1 MQNTL
6 IYDAIIVGS
15 GAAGIMAALGAK
27 TPQNKILIVEQLP
40 KIATKLK
47 ATGGGR
53 CNITNTLETDTFMDR
68 FGKNGKFLRECLER
82 LSSSDLIEYLHS
94 IGLQTHAPD
103 GFRVFP
109 TTHKSDTIIQAL
121 YDELIKQEIEIKT
134 DFKVIDIVKEVD
146 IFKVKSANEIVQTK
160 SVVLASGG
168 LGYPKLGATGEGYMI
183 AKNFGIKVNK
193 LYPAMMPLHT
203 KETWV
208 AKCTAD
214 TVARV
219 SMEVDIKKYKN
230 KKALG
235 DLIFTKN
242 GIRGPVVL
250 DFAREITPLFD
261 KYEEIPLIMSL
272 IKNKNE
278 DEIIKLFKKNP
289 TKSILEVLETIL
301 ASNIIKSLC
310 IYYDIDYK
318 SLYKNLEGSKK
329 QKVLQI
335 ITKTPLTISGH
346 DGFKMAMITRG
357 GIDLKE
363 IDPTTMESKKI
374 PNLYFAGEIVD
385 IDGPCGGYNLQWS
398 FSSGFQAGYSI
409 KMNYK

>member
-15 GAAGIMAALGAK
+15 GAAGIMAALSSK
-27 TPQNKILIVEQLP
+27 TPHNKILIVEQLP

-53 CNITNTLETDTFMDR
+53 CNITNTLETNTFMEH
-68 FGKNGKFLRECLER
+68 FGKNGKFLRECLAR

-109 TTHKSDTIIQAL
+109 ITHKSDTIIKAL
-121 YDELIKQEIEIKT
+121 HDELLKQKIEIKT
-134 DFKVIDIVKEVD
+134 DFKVLEIEKKEN
-146 IFKVKSANEIVQTK
+146 IFKVKSKNEIVQSK
-160 SVVLASGG
+160 AVVMASGG
-168 LGYPKLGATGEGYMI
+168 LGYPKLGATGEGYEI

-203 KETWV
+203 LESWV

-214 TVARV
+214 TVAKV
-219 SMEVDIKKYKN
+219 SMEVDIKKHKN

-261 KYEEIPLIMSL
+261 KYEKIPLTMSL

-278 DEIIKLFKKNP
+278 DEIIKLFKENP
-289 TKSILEVLETIL
+289 TKSIVDTLESIL
-301 ASNIIKSLC
+301 APNITKALC
-310 IYYDIDYK
+310 DYYDIDFNT
-318 SLYKNLEGSKK
+318 LYKNLEGIKK
-329 QKVLQI
+329 QKLLQI

-357 GIDLKE
+357 GVALSE
-363 IDPTTMESKKI
+363 IDPNTMESKKI
-374 PNLYFAGEIVD
+374 PNLYFVGEIVD

-398 FSSGFQAGYSI
+398 FSSGFQSGYSI
-409 KMNYK
+409 KQKN

>member
-1 MQNTL
+1 MQNTS
-6 IYDAIIVGS
+6 IYDAIIIGS
-15 GAAGIMAALGAK
+15 GAAGIMAALSAK
-27 TPQNKILIVEQLP
+27 NSTNKIALVEQLP

-53 CNITNTLETDTFMDR
+53 CNLTNTLETNTFMEH
-68 FGKNGKFLRECLER
+68 FGKNGKFLRECLEKF
-82 LSSSDLIEYLHS
+82 SSKDLIEYLKT

-109 TTHKSDTIIQAL
+109 ITHKSETIIKAL
-121 YDELIKQEIEIKT
+121 EDELIKQNIEIIT
-134 DFKVIDIVKEVD
+134 QYKVLDIEKKND
-146 IFKVKSANEIVQTK
+146 IFEVYSSSRTLYSKSL
-160 SVVLASGG
+160 VLATGG
-168 LGYPKLGATGEGYMI
+168 LGYPKLGATGEGFDM
-183 AKNFGIKVNK
+183 AKKFGIKVNK

-208 AKCTAD
+208 SKCTAD
-214 TVARV
+214 TVAKV

-230 KKALG
+230 KKAMG

-261 KYEEIPLIMSL
+261 KLEEIPLIMNLVKGKSESDL
-272 IKNKNE
+272 IE
-278 DEIIKLFKKNP
+278 LFKLYPSQNIK
-289 TKSILEVLETIL
+289 EVLQTIL
-301 ASNIIKSLC
+301 APSIIEALCSFFNIPIGVV
-310 IYYDIDYK
+310 
-318 SLYKNLEGSKK
+318 YKNLPGEKK
-329 QKVLQI
+329 QKLLQI

-357 GIDLKE
+357 GISLKE
-363 IDPTTMESKKI
+363 LNPTSMESVKI
-374 PNLYFAGEIVD
+374 SNLYFCGELID

-398 FSSGFQAGYSI
+398 FSSGFQAGYNI
-409 KMNYK
+409 KHK